1 MLAPTL
7 ILVVFVIVVS
17 AITIVSTCRTHHKQQ
32 QYRTNCPSTDAR
44 AKEKRKL
51 WLLLSLFIMLVVG
64 WSSALVATEKTNIV
78 VAYLAV
84 AGHIIFS
91 AGQGFYL
98 FLLVGVFNPS
108 IRQEWMKIIHCI
120 THNCRIKRDSR

>member
-32 QYRTNCPSTDAR
+32 HRINCPSTDAR

-51 WLLLSLFIMLVVG
+51 WLLLSLFIMLVIG

-84 AGHIIFS
+84 AGHILFS